1 MQEKTGL
8 RHPEKYALQPREQI
22 ATLNRQMSC
31 GEQTRLLGWLRTSSA
46 IVGLAMIALTLT
58 TTATSAQ
65 STKSPEISPAELVR
79 ITVANEVKA
88 ANHPEL
94 HHMFHSRRQ
103 TPKGSQTHVYVETNE
118 ALAGMLVAV
127 DDKPLTSEQQQAE
140 IDHLNGLINNPDQLR
155 KKSAREKEDEER
167 SLRIVKALP
176 DAFCYEYAGTES
188 SAPGLGNGADRLV
201 KLSFKPNPAYNPPSR
216 VEQVLA
222 GMQGDLLID
231 KETLRLARIEG
242 TLFREVTFGWG
253 ILGHLNKGGQFRV
266 QQADLGL
273 GDGAWG
279 VTEMNLNMSGK
290 ILMFKGLSIVSEE
303 VLSDFHRMAPH
314 LTFAQGVEQ
323 LKTEEEKLAHNIH
336 VPETTQ
342 AKSN

>member
-1 MQEKTGL
+1 
-8 RHPEKYALQPREQI
+8 
-22 ATLNRQMSC
+22 
-31 GEQTRLLGWLRTSSA
+31 
-46 IVGLAMIALTLT
+46 
-58 TTATSAQ
+58 
-65 STKSPEISPAELVR
+65 
-79 ITVANEVKA
+79 
-88 ANHPEL
+88 
-94 HHMFHSRRQ
+94 
-103 TPKGSQTHVYVETNE
+103 
-118 ALAGMLVAV
+118 
-127 DDKPLTSEQQQAE
+127 
-140 IDHLNGLINNPDQLR
+140 
-155 KKSAREKEDEER
+155 
-167 SLRIVKALP
+167 
-176 DAFCYEYAGTES
+176 
-188 SAPGLGNGADRLV
+188 
-201 KLSFKPNPAYNPPSR
+201 